1 MSVALNSFKL
11 LPLLQLDVGMKP
23 FVQSGV
29 FTETSQNE
37 LVAAAAHHA
46 VPCSL
51 RIARWGSAA
60 SRARLVARMR
70 WYGARVCCPGR
81 PPVSCAP
88 SVTITE
94 STDRI
99 AHFSGL
105 ASAKKGANLLA
116 LLASNVS
123 LVSLRLGRHGA
134 ATARL
139 QMGAVPREPER
150 P

>member
-29 FTETSQNE
+29 FTETPQNE

-60 SRARLVARMR
+60 SRARLMARMR
-70 WYGARVCCPGR
+70 WYGARG
-81 PPVSCAP
+81 AP
-88 SVTITE
+88 
-94 STDRI
+94 
-99 AHFSGL
+99 
-105 ASAKKGANLLA
+105 ASI
-116 LLASNVS
+116 
-123 LVSLRLGRHGA
+123 LR
-134 ATARL
+134 
-139 QMGAVPREPER
+139 PER
-150 P
+150 HDHRANRVKIDRPDCALFQSSSMRKEASYPSS